1 MNMNNMQEIINNLLL
16 NNQNNNHC
24 ECNDYEHNNDYEYN
38 KDQNQNE
45 EILLNDLF
53 EPIYL
58 YLNILLK
65 RIQNFESLTQN
76 DYLNLLSLIWNEK
89 NSEISNKLLNS
100 FIDIILY
107 NLFNN
112 LKNNNDNQN
121 FDTNENN
128 DILKY
133 LPFDSQENKTIDE
146 QILKNILHDRI
157 RNNIL

>member
-1 MNMNNMQEIINNLLL
+1 MNMNNIQEMIDNLLSNNQDNDCKCDTESIKEEIPL
-16 NNQNNNHC
+16 NN
-24 ECNDYEHNNDYEYN
+24 
-38 KDQNQNE
+38 
-45 EILLNDLF
+45 LF

-58 YLNILLK
+58 YLNLLIK

-112 LKNNNDNQN
+112 LENNNQN
-121 FDTNENN
+121 FDNQKDYNRLE
-128 DILKY
+128 Y
-133 LPFDSQENKTIDE
+133 LPFDEQENKTIDE
-146 QILKNILHDRI
+146 QILRNILHDRI
-157 RNNIL
+157 RNKIL